1 MTFRLTVS
9 KKIQHFEKYWKER
22 NKTLKT
28 EEAKQ
33 YLQAVKDSLEHLTVQ
48 ASIDNVGYLA
58 GAFQI
63 LTEVQKNIDTLE
75 KTQEK

>member
-1 MTFRLTVS
+1 M
-9 KKIQHFEKYWKER
+9 
-22 NKTLKT
+22 KT

-33 YLQAVKDSLEHLTVQ
+33 YLQAVKESLEHLTVQ
-48 ASIDNVGYLA
+48 TSIDNVGYLA

-75 KTQEK
+75 RTQEK